1 MARGKLRIYL
11 GAAPGVGKTF
21 AMLSEGRRAKARGT
35 DAVVGLFETHGR
47 PQTAAQVGDLEVI
60 PRKTIEYRGKT
71 FEEMDVDAVLRRKPQ
86 RVLVDEI
93 AGQLGRRLV
102 LGEHLEQA
110 GDPRVPTRHV
120 MGDAPY
126 RPLLRCRHL
135 LPVGVAQA
143 LDDGGDL
150 AA

>member
-71 FEEMDVDAVLRRKPQ
+71 FEEMDVDAVLARRPE
-86 RVLVDEI
+86 RARATRS
-93 AGQLGRRLV
+93 AGKTSRSCSTP
-102 LGEHLEQA
+102 A
-110 GDPRVPTRHV
+110 ST
-120 MGDAPY
+120 
-126 RPLLRCRHL
+126 
-135 LPVGVAQA
+135 
-143 LDDGGDL
+143 
-150 AA
+150 